1 MQFLT
6 TTMLAIS
13 AIFAA
18 ASAAPTLNKRQDTCT
33 MTGVESDTQS
43 TCGTVGADVTGLV
56 ADIDWSQDWKTGGY
70 VGCHV
75 GFDGWVIEGVV
86 GGSDVVGGGGVT
98 TDTYE
103 CAVTFNI

>member
-43 TCGTVGADVTGLV
+43 TCGVTSRQMEQW
-56 ADIDWSQDWKTGGY
+56 WSISSQ
-70 VGCHV
+70 
-75 GFDGWVIEGVV
+75 
-86 GGSDVVGGGGVT
+86 
-98 TDTYE
+98 
-103 CAVTFNI
+103 